1 MGGFLSSIMER
12 WGKFYRRSSI
22 QVILSLSF
30 TAVAVAGMIF
40 LGLTLFLRFSAS
52 NNAQL
57 AKNSQRVLAQVN
69 LNLDAYLRGM
79 MRVSDTMYYR
89 VIKNADLESD
99 SLDAQMAL
107 LYESNRD
114 SLVSIAVFAQ
124 SGELVSATPLATL
137 KKSVSPQRQ
146 DWFAAAVDRIENLH
160 FSTPHVQNLFE
171 DPDYRYRWVVSLSRQ
186 VELTRAGSIEGG
198 VLLVDMSFSGIEQI
212 CKDVELASSD
222 GYLYLIDGDGEI
234 IYHPRQQLIYAGLLE
249 ENNRT
254 AAGYEDGSHAETFGG
269 AKRQVTVKTVGY
281 TGWKLVGVVPADN
294 IWDNYGQLLLFF
306 LFVVLFSI
314 FLLVFVNLHLS
325 ERISVPIKTLE
336 RAVKELEA
344 GREEGDIDV
353 SGPYEIE
360 HLGHSIRSMVS
371 TMRHLMDDIIEQEAQ
386 KRRSELDVL
395 QSQINP
401 HFLYNTLDSVVWMTE
416 NGRTDEAILMVTSL
430 ARFFRISLS
439 RGSNI
444 IPIADE
450 LEHAR
455 HYLTIQKMRYKNK
468 FSAVIAAEDGVEG
481 LYTIKLIVQPILE
494 NAIYH
499 GMAYADGDG
508 EIAVR
513 ARRDGEDVV
522 IEVADNGP
530 GMPEETVER
539 LLDQSYAAA
548 PGTKGSG
555 IGLRNVHQRI
565 RLTFGEEYG
574 LAIHSEPD
582 AGTTVC
588 IRLPVLEGPEAAA
601 VRREGEA
608 GSTGPCCRC
617 LFWWPWAWGCSSPW
631 WPLTSP
637 AVRTPSCWR
646 SQSSS
651 GRRTALAGRRPDRAW
666 SRPPPTWGPSC
677 AFSP

>member
-89 VIKNADLESD
+89 VIKNADLDSD

-107 LYESNRD
+107 LYENNRD

-137 KKSVSPQRQ
+137 KKSGSPQRQ

-344 GREEGDIDV
+344 GREEVDIDV

-360 HLGHSIRSMVS
+360 RLGHSIRSMVS

-508 EIAVR
+508 EITVR

-608 GSTGPCCRC
+608 
-617 LFWWPWAWGCSSPW
+617 
-631 WPLTSP
+631 
-637 AVRTPSCWR
+637 
-646 SQSSS
+646 
-651 GRRTALAGRRPDRAW
+651 
-666 SRPPPTWGPSC
+666 
-677 AFSP
+677 

>member
-89 VIKNADLESD
+89 VIKNADLDSD

-107 LYESNRD
+107 LYENNRD

-137 KKSVSPQRQ
+137 KKSVAPQRQ

-344 GREEGDIDV
+344 GREEVDIDV

-360 HLGHSIRSMVS
+360 RLGHSIRSMVS

-508 EIAVR
+508 EITVR

-530 GMPEETVER
+530 GMPEEMVER

-608 GSTGPCCRC
+608 
-617 LFWWPWAWGCSSPW
+617 
-631 WPLTSP
+631 
-637 AVRTPSCWR
+637 
-646 SQSSS
+646 
-651 GRRTALAGRRPDRAW
+651 
-666 SRPPPTWGPSC
+666 
-677 AFSP
+677 

>member
-89 VIKNADLESD
+89 VIKNADLDSD

-137 KKSVSPQRQ
+137 KKSVAPQRQ

-198 VLLVDMSFSGIEQI
+198 ALLVDMSFSGIEQI

-344 GREEGDIDV
+344 GREEVDIDV

-508 EIAVR
+508 EITVR

-608 GSTGPCCRC
+608 
-617 LFWWPWAWGCSSPW
+617 
-631 WPLTSP
+631 
-637 AVRTPSCWR
+637 
-646 SQSSS
+646 
-651 GRRTALAGRRPDRAW
+651 
-666 SRPPPTWGPSC
+666 
-677 AFSP
+677 

>member
-89 VIKNADLESD
+89 VIKNADLDSD

-137 KKSVSPQRQ
+137 KKSVAPQRQ

-344 GREEGDIDV
+344 GREEVDIDV

-360 HLGHSIRSMVS
+360 RLGHSIRSMVS

-508 EIAVR
+508 EITVR

-608 GSTGPCCRC
+608 
-617 LFWWPWAWGCSSPW
+617 
-631 WPLTSP
+631 
-637 AVRTPSCWR
+637 
-646 SQSSS
+646 
-651 GRRTALAGRRPDRAW
+651 
-666 SRPPPTWGPSC
+666 
-677 AFSP
+677 

>member
-89 VIKNADLESD
+89 VIKNADLDSD

-107 LYESNRD
+107 LYENNRD

-344 GREEGDIDV
+344 GREEVDIDV

-508 EIAVR
+508 EITVR

-530 GMPEETVER
+530 GMPEEMVER

-608 GSTGPCCRC
+608 
-617 LFWWPWAWGCSSPW
+617 
-631 WPLTSP
+631 
-637 AVRTPSCWR
+637 
-646 SQSSS
+646 
-651 GRRTALAGRRPDRAW
+651 
-666 SRPPPTWGPSC
+666 
-677 AFSP
+677 